1 MFNDHFDKVFCLNL
15 PIRDDRREKIYDVC
29 SRKDVDFEFFSAVR
43 GFAIPYVHSLVA
55 DRFSAAGYVGTLIS
69 YLNLFDYALNKG
81 YNKICVI
88 EDDVMVHKNIHSIA
102 DEYIPKLPENADMAY
117 FSYIPLS
124 DDHSMWN
131 YNMINDRFVSGNVSG
146 GIMRAKN
153 LCSMMAFSINRK
165 LMEHLM
171 KVLNESFQPIDLYIM
186 ANIQGKEEFGVYA
199 INPQMFCSTEGY
211 SDGCGYTI
219 ENLTNRSVDLRASR
233 YEDYE

>member
-1 MFNDHFDKVFCLNL
+1 MFNDHFDRVFCLNL
-15 PIRDDRREKIYDVC
+15 PIREDRKERMSSLFSKHNLN
-29 SRKDVDFEFFSAVR
+29 VDFFSAVR
-43 GFAIPYVHSLVA
+43 GFAIPYVHSLVS

-81 YNKICVI
+81 YERICVI
-88 EDDVMVHKNIHSIA
+88 EDDVMIHKNIHSIA
-102 DEYIPKLPENADMAY
+102 DTYIPKLPENTDMAY

-131 YNMINDRFVSGNVSG
+131 YNMISDKFVDGTPSSG
-146 GIMRAKN
+146 IFRAKN
-153 LCSMMAFSINRK
+153 LCSMMAFSVNRRI
-165 LMEHLM
+165 MEHLV
-171 KVLNESFQPIDLYIM
+171 KSLNQSFQPIDLYIM
-186 ANIQGKEEFGVYA
+186 ANIQDKEEFGVYG

-211 SDGCGYTI
+211 SDGCGYVI

>member
-15 PIRDDRREKIYDVC
+15 PIRDDRRERIYDVC
-29 SRKDVDFEFFSAVR
+29 SRKDVDFKFFSAVR
-43 GFAIPYVHSLVA
+43 GFAIPYVHSLVS

-81 YNKICVI
+81 YEKICVI

-102 DEYIPKLPENADMAY
+102 DEYIPKLPENTDMAY

-153 LCSMMAFSINRK
+153 LCSMMAFSINRR

-186 ANIQGKEEFGVYA
+186 ANIQDKEEFGVYA

>member
-15 PIRDDRREKIYDVC
+15 PIRDDRRERIYDVC

-43 GFAIPYVHSLVA
+43 GFAIQYVHSLVS

-81 YNKICVI
+81 YEKICVI

-102 DEYIPKLPENADMAY
+102 DEYIPKLPENTDMAY
-117 FSYIPLS
+117 FSYIPLG

-153 LCSMMAFSINRK
+153 LCSMMAFSINRR

-186 ANIQGKEEFGVYA
+186 ANIQDKEEFGTYA

-219 ENLTNRSVDLRASR
+219 ENLKNRSVDLRASR

>member
-1 MFNDHFDKVFCLNL
+1 
-15 PIRDDRREKIYDVC
+15 
-29 SRKDVDFEFFSAVR
+29 
-43 GFAIPYVHSLVA
+43 
-55 DRFSAAGYVGTLIS
+55 
-69 YLNLFDYALNKG
+69 
-81 YNKICVI
+81 
-88 EDDVMVHKNIHSIA
+88 VMVHQNIHYIA
-102 DEYIPKLPENADMAY
+102 DEYIPRLPENTDMAY

-146 GIMRAKN
+146 GSMRAKN
-153 LCSMMAFSINRK
+153 LCSMMAFSINRR

-186 ANIQGKEEFGVYA
+186 ANIQDKEEFGTYA

-219 ENLTNRSVDLRASR
+219 ENLKNRSVDLRASR

>member
-15 PIRDDRREKIYDVC
+15 PIREDRKKRMSSLFSNHRMNV
-29 SRKDVDFEFFSAVR
+29 EFFSAVR
-43 GFAIPYVHSLVA
+43 GFAIPYVHSLVS

-69 YLNLFDYALNKG
+69 YLNLFDYALNRG
-81 YNKICVI
+81 YENICVI
-88 EDDVMVHKNIHSIA
+88 EDDVMIHQNINYIA
-102 DEYIPKLPENADMAY
+102 DEYIPRLPENTDMAY

-131 YNMINDRFVSGNVSG
+131 YNILNDRFIDGSPIG

-153 LCSMMAFSINRK
+153 LCSMMGFSINKRT
-165 LMEHLM
+165 MEHLC
-171 KVLNESFQPIDLYIM
+171 KSLNETFEPIDLHIM
-186 ANIQGKEEFGVYA
+186 ANIQNNEDFGIYA
-199 INPQMFCSTEGY
+199 INPQMFCSSEGY

-219 ENLTNRSVDLRASR
+219 EDLQRRSVDLRASK

>member
-15 PIRDDRREKIYDVC
+15 PIREDRKERMYSLFEKYNLDV
-29 SRKDVDFEFFSAVR
+29 EFFSAVR
-43 GFAIPYVHSLVA
+43 GFAIPYVHSLVS

-81 YNKICVI
+81 YERICVI

-102 DEYIPKLPENADMAY
+102 DTYIPRLPENTDMAY
-117 FSYIPLS
+117 FSYIPLN

-131 YNMINDRFVSGNVSG
+131 YNMINDKFIDGNVSG
-146 GIMRAKN
+146 GIFRAKN
-153 LCSMMAFSINRK
+153 LCSMMAFSVNKRI
-165 LMEHLM
+165 MEHLT
-171 KVLNESFQPIDLYIM
+171 KTLNESFQPIDLFIM
-186 ANIQGKEEFGVYA
+186 GNIQNKEEFRVFG

-211 SDGCGYTI
+211 SDGCGYVI
-219 ENLTNRSVDLRASR
+219 ENLINRSVDLRASR